1 MALITNPSIEDIHSL
16 ISSIQTQIDELPTA
30 TETPQWV
37 PLVESFFA
45 ACSVAESALI
55 DLKAAILAEALANGI
70 EEMTDD
76 QALYLDAAESE
87 LFDSIFSGW
96 SIAVHTILVQVQER
110 KVTFSEA
117 ESTLKATLADYRTEL
132 SQPHKGTQQRLDQR
146 LGHSAHAE
154 PSARKR
160 PAPTALSSTLMI
172 HVESLH

>member
-1 MALITNPSIEDIHSL
+1 MALITNPSIEEIHSL
-16 ISSIQTQIDELPTA
+16 ISTIQTQINELPTA

-55 DLKAAILAEALANGI
+55 DLKAAIVAEALADGI

-76 QALYLDAAESE
+76 QALYLDAAESD

-96 SIAVHTILVQVQER
+96 SVAVHTILVQIQER
-110 KVTFSEA
+110 KVTFGEA

-132 SQPHKGTQQRLDQR
+132 SQPHI
-146 LGHSAHAE
+146 E
-154 PSARKR
+154 
-160 PAPTALSSTLMI
+160 ALSNNGWTNDFVTPLTQ
-172 HVESLH
+172 SLSALEGALP